1 MVTSPAHS
9 KIFILDF
16 GSQYT
21 QVIAR
26 RVRELQVYSE
36 IVRFDISAAEIVKLK
51 ANGIILS
58 GGPASV
64 YDKGAP
70 QVDPQIFSLGIPVL
84 GICYGMQLMAHDLG
98 GQVEFSARREYG
110 PGILHMTD
118 GSPLF
123 DGIGDQL
130 DIWNSHG
137 DKVTALP
144 AGFRAAARTEN
155 SKFAAI
161 EDPKRELYALQFHPE
176 VSHTPRGKEIL
187 QNFVYHICHC
197 AMDWTMGSFIEEA
210 CARIREQVGDQ
221 KVVLGLSGGVDS
233 SVTAALLH
241 KAVGDQLTCI
251 FVNNG
256 LLRSREEEMVQ
267 RVFGENFHVRLKYV
281 DASQRFLSL
290 LKGVTDPEQK
300 RKIIGNEFIEVFQ
313 RATEE
318 LLEEDRRNG
327 ARKHGGYKFLAQG
340 TLYPD
345 VIESVSIEGNPA
357 QVIKSH
363 HNVGGLPEK
372 MHFALVEPVRQLF
385 KDEVRQLGSQLGLPK
400 EIVYR
405 QPFPGPGLAVRILGE
420 VTPERLSI
428 LREADT
434 IVVSEM
440 ESSDWYYRVWQSF
453 AVLLPVRSVGVMGD
467 QRTYENT
474 IVLRIVESQDGMTAD
489 WMRLPYELLARISSR
504 ISNEVRG
511 VNRVCYDISSKPP
524 STILRGRKAWRSCAE
539 AQGEIAKYPKR
550 LRACRRRQTGAA
562 QGVFR
567 FDIALRSG
575 ISNSARRDKI
585 KQLWHIVFEN

>member
-36 IVRFDISAAEIVKLK
+36 IVRFDLAAAEIAKLK

-84 GICYGMQLMAHDLG
+84 GICYGMQLMAHHLG

-110 PGILHMTD
+110 PGILHVTN
-118 GSPLF
+118 SSLLF
-123 DGIGDQL
+123 GGIGDQL

-137 DKVTALP
+137 DKVAALP

-241 KAVGDQLTCI
+241 KAIGDQLTSI

-489 WMRLPYELLARISSR
+489 WVRLPYELLARISSR
-504 ISNEVRG
+504 ISNEVKG

-524 STILRGRKAWRSCAE
+524 STIEWE
-539 AQGEIAKYPKR
+539 
-550 LRACRRRQTGAA
+550 
-562 QGVFR
+562 
-567 FDIALRSG
+567 
-575 ISNSARRDKI
+575 
-585 KQLWHIVFEN
+585 

>member
-1 MVTSPAHS
+1 VASPAHS
-9 KIFILDF
+9 RILILDF

-26 RVRELQVYSE
+26 RIRECQVYSE
-36 IVRFDISAAEIVKLK
+36 IIRFDMPAAEVEKLRP
-51 ANGIILS
+51 NGLILS

-64 YDKGAP
+64 YDKTAP
-70 QVDPQIFSLGIPVL
+70 HIDPEIFSLGIPVL
-84 GICYGMQLMAHDLG
+84 GICYGLMLMAHHLG
-98 GQVEFSARREYG
+98 GQVVFTGRREYG
-110 PGILHMTD
+110 AGTLHIANGSQLLD
-118 GSPLF
+118 GLGPQI
-123 DGIGDQL
+123 DV
-130 DIWNSHG
+130 WNSHG
-137 DKVTALP
+137 DEVTALP
-144 AGFRAAARTEN
+144 KGFRAAGRTESSN
-155 SKFAAI
+155 FAAV
-161 EDPKRELYALQFHPE
+161 EDPQRKLYGLQFHPE
-176 VSHTPRGKEIL
+176 VAHTPRGKEIL

-210 CARIREQVGDQ
+210 CARIRKQVGDQ

-241 KAVGDQLTCI
+241 KAIGDQLTCI

-256 LLRSREEEMVQ
+256 LLRSREEEIVQ

-281 DASQRFLSL
+281 DASERFLAL
-290 LKGVTDPEQK
+290 LKGVTDPETK
-300 RKIIGNEFIEVFQ
+300 RKLIGNEFIKVFQ
-313 RATEE
+313 HATEE
-318 LLEEDRRNG
+318 LLEEDQRNG

-372 MHFALVEPVRQLF
+372 MHFELVEPVRQLF
-385 KDEVRQLGSQLGLPK
+385 KDEVRQAGLQLGLPK

-405 QPFPGPGLAVRILGE
+405 QPFPGPGLAVRILGQ

-428 LREADT
+428 LRDADM
-434 IVVSEM
+434 IVMSEM

-489 WMRLPYELLARISSR
+489 WVRIPYELLARISAR
-504 ISNEVRG
+504 ISNEVKG

-524 STILRGRKAWRSCAE
+524 STIEWE
-539 AQGEIAKYPKR
+539 
-550 LRACRRRQTGAA
+550 
-562 QGVFR
+562 
-567 FDIALRSG
+567 
-575 ISNSARRDKI
+575 
-585 KQLWHIVFEN
+585 

>member
-1 MVTSPAHS
+1 MTRQASIACPKLIRSAVKTVAPSAHS
-9 KIFILDF
+9 KILILDF

-26 RVRELQVYSE
+26 RIRECQVYSE
-36 IVRFDISAAEIVKLK
+36 IVPFDRPAAEIAKMK
-51 ANGIILS
+51 PNGLILS

-70 QVDPQIFSLGIPVL
+70 QIDKKIFSLGIPVL
-84 GICYGMQLMAHDLG
+84 GICYGLMQMAHHLG
-98 GQVEFSARREYG
+98 GRVVFTGRREYG
-110 PGILHMTD
+110 AGMLQITN
-118 GSPLF
+118 GSQLF
-123 DGIGDQL
+123 DGLGNQL
-130 DIWNSHG
+130 DVWNSHG
-137 DKVTALP
+137 DEVTALP
-144 AGFRAAARTEN
+144 KGFLTAGRTESSN
-155 SKFAAI
+155 FAAV
-161 EDPKRELYALQFHPE
+161 EDRQRKLYGLQFHPE
-176 VSHTPRGKEIL
+176 VAHTPRGKEIL

-210 CARIREQVGDQ
+210 CARIRKQVGDQ

-241 KAVGDQLTCI
+241 KAIGDQLTCI

-256 LLRSREEEMVQ
+256 LLRSREEEIVQ

-281 DASQRFLSL
+281 DASERFLGL
-290 LKGVTDPEQK
+290 LKGVTDPETK
-300 RKIIGNEFIEVFQ
+300 RKLIGNEFIQVFQ
-313 RATEE
+313 HATEE
-318 LLEEDRRNG
+318 LLEEDQKNG
-327 ARKHGGYKFLAQG
+327 GGHGGYKFLAQG

-372 MHFALVEPVRQLF
+372 MHFELVEPVRQLF
-385 KDEVRQLGSQLGLPK
+385 KDEVRQAGLQLGLPK

-489 WMRLPYELLARISSR
+489 WVRLPYELLARISTR
-504 ISNEVRG
+504 ISNEVKG

-524 STILRGRKAWRSCAE
+524 STIEWE
-539 AQGEIAKYPKR
+539 
-550 LRACRRRQTGAA
+550 
-562 QGVFR
+562 
-567 FDIALRSG
+567 
-575 ISNSARRDKI
+575 
-585 KQLWHIVFEN
+585 